1 MAAEIDPAASEGI
14 REIERLV
21 GRLETS
27 SDAAG
32 AAEARELVRGVLSF
46 HRAALERMLA
56 IAKAEQ
62 GTRVLDAWSDDE
74 LVASLLV
81 LHGLHPK
88 SIESRARD
96 VVGRLARQHDGLCL
110 VGVDAGVVRLEL
122 RARGAA
128 ATLVRRVIESEIVES
143 LPDALGVE
151 FIDEPPLV
159 QLRRKAP

>member
-1 MAAEIDPAASEGI
+1 MDPAPSDGI

-21 GRLETS
+21 GRLEAS
-27 SDAAG
+27 SDAA
-32 AAEARELVRGVLSF
+32 AAEEARELVRGVLAF
-46 HRAALERMLA
+46 HRAALSRLLA
-56 IAKAEQ
+56 IAKTEDRAQ
-62 GTRVLDAWSDDE
+62 ILDAFSADE

-88 SIESRARD
+88 SLEWRARD
-96 VVGRLARQHDGLCL
+96 VVERLAEEHQGLHL
-110 VGVDAGVVRLEL
+110 VGVEGGVVRLEV

-128 ATLVRRVIESEIVES
+128 ALLVKRVIESEIVEA

-151 FIDEPPLV
+151 FMDEPPLV